1 LHCGP
6 GHKRALGPRGI
17 NDPPHRIAPK
27 QGDRAFPRNYGLGR
41 WAPLAAAGRLGL
53 AAASALS
60 AIGSQTRRDPAM
72 PWVYLI
78 AAGLFEVGF
87 ASTLKLTDGFT
98 KLWPTLIFTVCIVLS
113 FLLLNKAV
121 KDLPI
126 GTAYAI
132 WTGIGAAGTA
142 IVGILVYKEPVTAL
156 RLFFIATLI
165 GSIIGLK
172 LATTTT

>member
-1 LHCGP
+1 
-6 GHKRALGPRGI
+6 
-17 NDPPHRIAPK
+17 
-27 QGDRAFPRNYGLGR
+27 
-41 WAPLAAAGRLGL
+41 
-53 AAASALS
+53 
-60 AIGSQTRRDPAM
+60 M

-142 IVGILVYKEPVTAL
+142 IVGILVYKEPVTSL

>member
-1 LHCGP
+1 
-6 GHKRALGPRGI
+6 
-17 NDPPHRIAPK
+17 
-27 QGDRAFPRNYGLGR
+27 
-41 WAPLAAAGRLGL
+41 
-53 AAASALS
+53 
-60 AIGSQTRRDPAM
+60 M
-72 PWVYLI
+72 PWVYVI

-98 KLWPTLIFTVCIVLS
+98 KLWPTLIFTVCIFLS

-142 IVGILVYKEPVTAL
+142 IVGILVYKEPVTSL

>member
-1 LHCGP
+1 
-6 GHKRALGPRGI
+6 
-17 NDPPHRIAPK
+17 
-27 QGDRAFPRNYGLGR
+27 
-41 WAPLAAAGRLGL
+41 
-53 AAASALS
+53 
-60 AIGSQTRRDPAM
+60 M

-98 KLWPTLIFTVCIVLS
+98 KLWPTLIFTVCIVPS